1 MKRILLML
9 LSLSLI
15 VCGMTAI
22 TSCDKDGGATDGDG
36 DSNTAKKENYTVT
49 VLNSDGS
56 PISNIIVKIMKG
68 EDSQGMKPTSAD
80 GKASF
85 ELYPDDYTV
94 TLTVTGGESYSYDES
109 ALKLTAEKRE
119 LTVTLTEK
127 ATNTVDLYNDS
138 KAYVITTGSYALDFD
153 TEGLTYFLFIPEV
166 AGRYKFSV
174 SSDVGVSV
182 GYYGNPM
189 IIHDND
195 LSDEADREEGAVY
208 INVRTY
214 NIGES
219 VESTTTYLIGV
230 KGEAVGSGIF
240 HSERVGDL
248 ELSPEE
254 HPWTEYTKTKDI
266 VPFTFEGGAL
276 TDIDINDLTVS
287 VVLGE
292 DGYYHYGSAE
302 GPLVYL
308 RLASAS
314 KYLVS
319 FEKMAETQY
328 FGHYVND
335 ENGKFLYK
343 ITYHTMLLEYIAAA
357 KAGGDAGIYPLT
369 EDLAVMI
376 KDMGAHLGWFT
387 PAEAGSENML
397 FGTSPI
403 TKNAWL
409 FACVY
414 VKEN

>member
-1 MKRILLML
+1 MILLAAAL
-9 LSLSLI
+9 LI
-15 VCGMTAI
+15 CGATAI
-22 TSCDKDGGATDGDG
+22 TSCDKDGGATDGD
-36 DSNTAKKENYTVT
+36 DSDGGMNNVEKVNYTVT

-56 PISNIIVKIMKG
+56 PLSNIIVKIMKG
-68 EDSQGMKPTSAD
+68 EDSQGMKPTSSG

-109 ALKLTAEKRE
+109 ALTLTAEKHE

-138 KAYVITTGSYALDFD
+138 KAYVITTGSFALDFD
-153 TEGLTYFLFIPEV
+153 ADGFTYFLFIPEA

-174 SSDVGVSV
+174 SSDVKATV

-189 IIHDND
+189 IIYDYD
-195 LSDEADREEGAVY
+195 LSDEADREDGALY
-208 INVRTY
+208 INVRSY
-214 NIGES
+214 NVGES
-219 VESTTTYLIGV
+219 AESTTTYLVGV
-230 KGEAVGSGIF
+230 KGEADGTGIF
-240 HSERVGDL
+240 RSERVGDL
-248 ELSPEE
+248 ELTPEE
-254 HPWTEYTKTKDI
+254 LPWTEYVKTKDI
-266 VPFTFEGGAL
+266 VPFAFEGGAL
-276 TDIDINDLTVS
+276 TDIDIQDVTVT
-287 VVLGE
+287 VVLGD
-292 DGYYHYGSAE
+292 DGYYHYGSAD

-319 FEKMAETQY
+319 FDKMAETQH

-343 ITYHTMLLEYIAAA
+343 ITYQTMLLEYIAAA

-369 EDLAVMI
+369 EDLAIMI
-376 KDMGAHLGWFT
+376 KDMGAYLGWFT
-387 PAEAGSENML
+387 PSDVGTENPL
-397 FGTSPI
+397 FGTNPI
-403 TKNAWL
+403 TENAWL